1 MYQWFKASIFYLLLN
16 IILTFAFS
24 ASCVKSEFD
33 STYPIH
39 LNGIISQDEFRES
52 INRINRTISS
62 TKILGILG
70 ILFALT
76 IIVGIILCI
85 VGGVTAANSNRFEFP
100 ALIGVGIGII
110 AFGPIIFMIGC
121 CTIQFKRVAQMRQAI
136 AEESMKYSSRSST
149 PCSWRLD
156 TTTNYVGT
164 YGNRH
169 NSQLVYHV
177 SIIILEIF
185 SSFSKDISY
194 N

>member
-1 MYQWFKASIFYLLLN
+1 MIVIPVNPNSVYVPMIQSIFYLLLN

-24 ASCVKSEFD
+24 AGCVKAEFD

-39 LNGIISQDEFRES
+39 LNGIISQNEFRES

-70 ILFALT
+70 ILFVLT
-76 IIVGIILCI
+76 PIVGIILCI
-85 VGGVTAANSNRFEFP
+85 VGGITAVNSIDRFGFP
-100 ALIGVGIGII
+100 VLIGVGIGIF
-110 AFGPIIFMIGC
+110 AFGPIIFMIGF
-121 CTIQFKRVAQMRQAI
+121 CTIQFKLVAKMRQAI

-164 YGNRH
+164 YGNQH

-177 SIIILEIF
+177 SIIIL
-185 SSFSKDISY
+185 
-194 N
+194 